1 MAEEE
6 VGEGENMT
14 TLLKISRVKVV
25 EGRTIK
31 GMRDRPTSMVSSAN
45 LIKVF
50 VMDATIIVKAMAMVA
65 NKATVIR
72 TITNYMVVEAVS
84 TVAMEW
90 DGTTSFHKAIV
101 PRFATMWTNGILHQV
116 LHEYFGFPRGDGC
129 L

>member
-1 MAEEE
+1 MAKEE

-14 TLLKISRVKVV
+14 TLLNISRVKVV

-31 GMRDRPTSMVSSAN
+31 GMRDRPTSMVSSVN

-65 NKATVIR
+65 NKANVIR

-84 TVAMEW
+84 TVAME
-90 DGTTSFHKAIV
+90 
-101 PRFATMWTNGILHQV
+101 
-116 LHEYFGFPRGDGC
+116 
-129 L
+129 